1 MFCGRPTGSPLPTNV
16 ILELHN
22 LVGATEGT
30 EKNQGKSMFCGRPGA
45 GKGIDV
51 SLIPIYMPKFGM
63 TMEEGLIV
71 EWLVAEGDA
80 VAEGDGIVVIETEKV
95 STELEAPA
103 GGVVVE
109 LSCEVDDE
117 VPVGEVI
124 GYIESA

>member
-1 MFCGRPTGSPLPTNV
+1 M
-16 ILELHN
+16 
-22 LVGATEGT
+22 
-30 EKNQGKSMFCGRPGA
+30 
-45 GKGIDV
+45 

-71 EWLVAEGDA
+71 EWLVAEGEN

-95 STELEAPA
+95 STEVEAPA
-103 GGVVVE
+103 AGVVVE
-109 LSCEVDDE
+109 LSCAVDDE

>member
-1 MFCGRPTGSPLPTNV
+1 M
-16 ILELHN
+16 
-22 LVGATEGT
+22 
-30 EKNQGKSMFCGRPGA
+30 
-45 GKGIDV
+45 

-71 EWLVAEGDA
+71 EWLVAEGDT

-95 STELEAPA
+95 STEVEAPA
-103 GGVVVE
+103 SGVVME

-117 VPVGEVI
+117 VPVGQII

>member
-1 MFCGRPTGSPLPTNV
+1 MS
-16 ILELHN
+16 
-22 LVGATEGT
+22 LV
-30 EKNQGKSMFCGRPGA
+30 
-45 GKGIDV
+45 
-51 SLIPIYMPKFGM
+51 PIYMPKFGM

-71 EWLVAEGDA
+71 EWLVAEGDT

-95 STELEAPA
+95 STEVEAPA

-117 VPVGEVI
+117 VPVGDVI

>member
-1 MFCGRPTGSPLPTNV
+1 M
-16 ILELHN
+16 
-22 LVGATEGT
+22 A
-30 EKNQGKSMFCGRPGA
+30 
-45 GKGIDV
+45 
-51 SLIPIYMPKFGM
+51 LIPIYMPKFGM

-71 EWLVAEGDA
+71 EWLVAEGDS

-95 STELEAPA
+95 STEVESPA

-117 VPVGEVI
+117 VPVGQVI

>member
-1 MFCGRPTGSPLPTNV
+1 M
-16 ILELHN
+16 
-22 LVGATEGT
+22 
-30 EKNQGKSMFCGRPGA
+30 
-45 GKGIDV
+45 

-71 EWLVAEGDA
+71 EWLVAEGDS
-80 VAEGDGIVVIETEKV
+80 VAEGDGLVVIETEKV
-95 STELEAPA
+95 STEVEAPA

-109 LSCEVDDE
+109 LSCEADDE

>member
-1 MFCGRPTGSPLPTNV
+1 M
-16 ILELHN
+16 
-22 LVGATEGT
+22 
-30 EKNQGKSMFCGRPGA
+30 
-45 GKGIDV
+45 

-63 TMEEGLIV
+63 TMEAGLIV

-80 VAEGDGIVVIETEKV
+80 VAEGEGVVVIETEKV
-95 STELEAPA
+95 STEVEAPA
-103 GGVVVE
+103 AGVVLE